1 MTVLSFF
8 AILPSFFIFLYL
20 TNEREGDT
28 IKKTTVEQ
36 LFN

>member
-8 AILPSFFIFLYL
+8 AILPSFLFLYL